1 MVELSESFL
10 TFGKLI
16 YQIIKLSIS
25 TMIRVPSLIHA
36 GEFQSLKIQDMTFVA
51 YRNQDPPLKNEVFF
65 EEHAVIFVLEG
76 EKKFVSPTQTIH
88 VRKGHIVFIRRGYYL
103 MQETIDSNYRSLVFF
118 FNEKLLKEFV
128 GLHLA
133 PPAPRGGAN
142 SSQTLIVREE
152 IFEPALESKTPEAS
166 VAPLGAGGAELLVFE
181 ITESLN
187 KFTESI
193 FPYFHHETP
202 YLNHFLRLKLQE
214 LLLHILEIDVSG
226 QFKSILF
233 SLYKGEKVD
242 LEYLMNSYYLKP
254 LSLEELSRLSGRSL
268 SAFKRDFQEQFN
280 TSPALWIKNKRLEYA
295 GLQLGKTD
303 KNVSEI
309 SMEIGYE
316 SVSHFIKAYKEK
328 FGQTPGRNGER

>member
-1 MVELSESFL
+1 
-10 TFGKLI
+10 
-16 YQIIKLSIS
+16 
-25 TMIRVPSLIHA
+25 MIRVPSLIHA

-76 EKKFVSPTQTIH
+76 EKKFVSATQTIH
-88 VRKGHIVFIRRGYYL
+88 VRKGNIVFIRRGYYL
-103 MQETIDSNYRSLVFF
+103 MQETIDTNYRSLVFF

-128 GLHLA
+128 GQHLELFKNTSL
-133 PPAPRGGAN
+133 RNEEN
-142 SSQTLIVREE
+142 ST
-152 IFEPALESKTPEAS
+152 
-166 VAPLGAGGAELLVFE
+166 LLVFE
-181 ITESLN
+181 ITESLD

-193 FPYFHHETP
+193 FPYFTLETQ

-214 LLLHILEIDVSG
+214 LLLHILEIDASG

-242 LEYLMNSYYLKP
+242 LEYLMQSYYLKL

-268 SAFKRDFQEQFN
+268 SAFKRDFQEKFD
-280 TSPALWIKNKRLEYA
+280 TSPAYWIKNKRLEYA
-295 GLQLGKTD
+295 GLQLENTD

-316 SVSHFIKAYKEK
+316 SVSHFIKAFKEK
-328 FGQTPGRNGER
+328 FGKTPGLSVNGTR

>member
-1 MVELSESFL
+1 
-10 TFGKLI
+10 
-16 YQIIKLSIS
+16 
-25 TMIRVPSLIHA
+25 MIRVPSLIHA

-76 EKKFVSPTQTIH
+76 EKKFVSATQTIH
-88 VRKGHIVFIRRGYYL
+88 VRKGNIVFIRRGYYV
-103 MQETIDSNYRSLVFF
+103 MQETIDTNYRSLVFF

-128 GLHLA
+128 GQHLGLFENTLL
-133 PPAPRGGAN
+133 RNEEN
-142 SSQTLIVREE
+142 ST
-152 IFEPALESKTPEAS
+152 
-166 VAPLGAGGAELLVFE
+166 LLVFE
-181 ITESLN
+181 TTESLE

-193 FPYFHHETP
+193 FPYFTLETQ
-202 YLNHFLRLKLQE
+202 YLNHFLGLKLQE

-242 LEYLMNSYYLKP
+242 LEYLMQSYYLKL

-268 SAFKRDFQEQFN
+268 SAFKRDFQEKFN

-295 GLQLGKTD
+295 GLQLENTD

-316 SVSHFIKAYKEK
+316 SISHFIKAFKEK
-328 FGQTPGRNGER
+328 FGQTPGLSVNGGKG

>member
-1 MVELSESFL
+1 
-10 TFGKLI
+10 
-16 YQIIKLSIS
+16 
-25 TMIRVPSLIHA
+25 MIRVPSLIHA

-76 EKKFVSPTQTIH
+76 EKKFVSATQTIH
-88 VRKGHIVFIRRGYYL
+88 VRKGNIVFIRRGYYV
-103 MQETIDSNYRSLVFF
+103 MQETIDTNYRSLVFF

-128 GLHLA
+128 GQHL
-133 PPAPRGGAN
+133 GLFEN
-142 SSQTLIVREE
+142 TLLRNEE
-152 IFEPALESKTPEAS
+152 KST
-166 VAPLGAGGAELLVFE
+166 LLVFE
-181 ITESLN
+181 TTESLE

-193 FPYFHHETP
+193 FPYFTLETQ
-202 YLNHFLRLKLQE
+202 YLNHFLGLKLQE

-242 LEYLMNSYYLKP
+242 LEYLMQSYYLKL

-268 SAFKRDFQEQFN
+268 SAFKRDFQEKFN

-295 GLQLGKTD
+295 GLQLENTD

-316 SVSHFIKAYKEK
+316 SISHFIKAFKEK
-328 FGQTPGRNGER
+328 FGQTPGLSVNGGKG

>member
-1 MVELSESFL
+1 
-10 TFGKLI
+10 
-16 YQIIKLSIS
+16 
-25 TMIRVPSLIHA
+25 MIRVPSLIHV

-128 GLHLA
+128 GQHL
-133 PPAPRGGAN
+133 
-142 SSQTLIVREE
+142 E
-152 IFEPALESKTPEAS
+152 I
-166 VAPLGAGGAELLVFE
+166 VAPKHQKGVEKADTKTHPSEVEGLLVFQ
-181 ITESLN
+181 ITESLH

-193 FPYFHHETP
+193 FPYFNHETP

-214 LLLHILEIDVSG
+214 LLLHILEIDHSE
-226 QFKSILF
+226 QFKNILF

-268 SAFKRDFQEQFN
+268 STFKRDFQEQFN

-295 GLQLGKTD
+295 SLQLERTA

-328 FGQTPGRNGER
+328 FGQTPGLSVNGSR

>member
-1 MVELSESFL
+1 
-10 TFGKLI
+10 
-16 YQIIKLSIS
+16 
-25 TMIRVPSLIHA
+25 MIRVPSLIHA

-76 EKKFVSPTQTIH
+76 EKKFVSATQTIH
-88 VRKGHIVFIRRGYYL
+88 VRKGNIVFIRRGYYV
-103 MQETIDSNYRSLVFF
+103 MQETIDTNYRSLVFF

-128 GLHLA
+128 GQHLELFENTSL
-133 PPAPRGGAN
+133 RNEEN
-142 SSQTLIVREE
+142 ST
-152 IFEPALESKTPEAS
+152 
-166 VAPLGAGGAELLVFE
+166 LLVFE

-193 FPYFHHETP
+193 FPYFTLETQ

-214 LLLHILEIDVSG
+214 LLLHILEIDASG

-242 LEYLMNSYYLKP
+242 LEYLMQSYYLKL
-254 LSLEELSRLSGRSL
+254 LSLDELSRLSGRSL
-268 SAFKRDFQEQFN
+268 SAFKRDFQEKFD
-280 TSPALWIKNKRLEYA
+280 TSPAHWIKNKRLEYA
-295 GLQLGKTD
+295 SLQLENTN

-316 SVSHFIKAYKEK
+316 SVSHFIKAFKEK
-328 FGQTPGRNGER
+328 FGKTPGRNG

>member
-1 MVELSESFL
+1 M
-10 TFGKLI
+10 TN
-16 YQIIKLSIS
+16 

-76 EKKFVSPTQTIH
+76 EKKFVSATQTIH
-88 VRKGHIVFIRRGYYL
+88 VRKGNIVFIRRGYYL
-103 MQETIDSNYRSLVFF
+103 MQETIDTNYRSLVFF

-128 GLHLA
+128 GQHLELVA
-133 PPAPRGGAN
+133 
-142 SSQTLIVREE
+142 
-152 IFEPALESKTPEAS
+152 PEAS
-166 VAPLGAGGAELLVFE
+166 VAPAPRWGAFESTSSVQTPPLGVGGLLVFE

-193 FPYFHHETP
+193 FPYFTLETQ

-214 LLLHILEIDVSG
+214 LLLHILEIDASG

-242 LEYLMNSYYLKP
+242 LEYLMQSYYLKL
-254 LSLEELSRLSGRSL
+254 LSLDELSRLSGRSL
-268 SAFKRDFQEQFN
+268 SAFKRDFQEKFD
-280 TSPALWIKNKRLEYA
+280 TSPAHWIKNKRLEYA
-295 GLQLGKTD
+295 GLQLENTD

-316 SVSHFIKAYKEK
+316 SVSHFIKAFKEK
-328 FGQTPGRNGER
+328 FGKTPGGGDRR

>member
-1 MVELSESFL
+1 LLNFINNLPLL
-10 TFGKLI
+10 TK
-16 YQIIKLSIS
+16 

-76 EKKFVSPTQTIH
+76 EKKFVSATQTIH
-88 VRKGHIVFIRRGYYL
+88 VRKGNIVFIRRGYYV
-103 MQETIDSNYRSLVFF
+103 MQETIDTNYRSLVFF

-128 GLHLA
+128 GQHLELFENTSL
-133 PPAPRGGAN
+133 RNEEN
-142 SSQTLIVREE
+142 ST
-152 IFEPALESKTPEAS
+152 
-166 VAPLGAGGAELLVFE
+166 LLVFE

-193 FPYFHHETP
+193 FPYFTLETQ

-226 QFKSILF
+226 QFKNILF

-242 LEYLMNSYYLKP
+242 LEYLMQSYYLKL
-254 LSLEELSRLSGRSL
+254 LSLDELSRLSGRSL
-268 SAFKRDFQEQFN
+268 SAFKRDFQEKFD
-280 TSPALWIKNKRLEYA
+280 TSPAHWIKNKRLEYA
-295 GLQLGKTD
+295 GLQLENTD

-316 SVSHFIKAYKEK
+316 SVSHFIKAFKEK
-328 FGQTPGRNGER
+328 FGKTPGLSVNGTR

>member
-1 MVELSESFL
+1 
-10 TFGKLI
+10 
-16 YQIIKLSIS
+16 
-25 TMIRVPSLIHA
+25 MIRVPSLIHA

-76 EKKFVSPTQTIH
+76 EKKFVSPSQTIH
-88 VRKGHIVFIRRGYYL
+88 VRKGNIVFIRRGYYL

-128 GLHLA
+128 GQHLE
-133 PPAPRGGAN
+133 
-142 SSQTLIVREE
+142 L
-152 IFEPALESKTPEAS
+152 FEHIS
-166 VAPLGAGGAELLVFE
+166 PLTNEVFDNLLVLE
-181 ITESLN
+181 ITESLD

-193 FPYFHHETP
+193 FPYFTLETA

-214 LLLHILEIDVSG
+214 LLLHILEIDHSQ
-226 QFKSILF
+226 QFKNILF
-233 SLYKGEKVD
+233 SLYKGEKAD
-242 LEYLMNSYYLKP
+242 LNYLMNSYYLKP
-254 LSLEELSRLSGRSL
+254 FSLEELSRLSGRSL
-268 SAFKRDFQEQFN
+268 SAFKRDFQEEFN

-295 GLQLGKTD
+295 ILQLEKTH

-316 SVSHFIKAYKEK
+316 SVSHFIKAFKDK
-328 FGQTPGRNGER
+328 FEITPGEVSGS

>member
-1 MVELSESFL
+1 
-10 TFGKLI
+10 
-16 YQIIKLSIS
+16 
-25 TMIRVPSLIHA
+25 MIRVPSLIHA

-88 VRKGHIVFIRRGYYL
+88 VRKGNIVFIRRGYYL
-103 MQETIDSNYRSLVFF
+103 MQETIDTNYRSLVFF

-128 GLHLA
+128 GQHLE
-133 PPAPRGGAN
+133 
-142 SSQTLIVREE
+142 L
-152 IFEPALESKTPEAS
+152 FENVPLNHENAS
-166 VAPLGAGGAELLVFE
+166 ALLVFE

-193 FPYFHHETP
+193 FPYFHHETQ

-214 LLLHILEIDVSG
+214 LLLHILEIDISG
-226 QFKSILF
+226 HFNSILF
-233 SLYKGEKVD
+233 RLYKGEKVD

-268 SAFKRDFQEQFN
+268 SAFKRDFQDNFK

-295 GLQLGKTD
+295 YLQLEKTN

-316 SVSHFIKAYKEK
+316 SVSHFIKAFKEK
-328 FGQTPGRNGER
+328 FGKTPGGGDRK

>member
-1 MVELSESFL
+1 
-10 TFGKLI
+10 
-16 YQIIKLSIS
+16 
-25 TMIRVPSLIHA
+25 MIRVPSLIHA

-76 EKKFVSPTQTIH
+76 EKKFVSATQTIH
-88 VRKGHIVFIRRGYYL
+88 VRKGNIVFIRRGYYV
-103 MQETIDSNYRSLVFF
+103 MQETIDTNYRSLVFF

-128 GLHLA
+128 GQHLGLFENTLL
-133 PPAPRGGAN
+133 RNEEN
-142 SSQTLIVREE
+142 ST
-152 IFEPALESKTPEAS
+152 
-166 VAPLGAGGAELLVFE
+166 LLVFE
-181 ITESLN
+181 TTESLE

-193 FPYFHHETP
+193 FPYFTLETQ
-202 YLNHFLRLKLQE
+202 YLNHFLGLKLQE

-242 LEYLMNSYYLKP
+242 LEYLMQSYYLKL

-268 SAFKRDFQEQFN
+268 SAFKRDFQEKFN

-295 GLQLGKTD
+295 GLQLENTD

-316 SVSHFIKAYKEK
+316 SISHFIKAFKEK
-328 FGQTPGRNGER
+328 FGKTPGKNL

>member
-1 MVELSESFL
+1 
-10 TFGKLI
+10 
-16 YQIIKLSIS
+16 
-25 TMIRVPSLIHA
+25 MIRVPSLIHA

-76 EKKFVSPTQTIH
+76 EKKFVSATQTIH
-88 VRKGHIVFIRRGYYL
+88 VRKGNIVFIRRGYYV
-103 MQETIDSNYRSLVFF
+103 MQETIDTNYRSLVFF

-128 GLHLA
+128 GQHL
-133 PPAPRGGAN
+133 GLFENTLLMNEEN
-142 SSQTLIVREE
+142 ST
-152 IFEPALESKTPEAS
+152 
-166 VAPLGAGGAELLVFE
+166 LLVFE
-181 ITESLN
+181 TTESLE

-193 FPYFHHETP
+193 FPYFTLETQ
-202 YLNHFLRLKLQE
+202 YLNHFLGLKLQE

-242 LEYLMNSYYLKP
+242 LEYLMQSYYLKL

-268 SAFKRDFQEQFN
+268 SAFKRDFQEKFN

-295 GLQLGKTD
+295 GLQLENTD

-316 SVSHFIKAYKEK
+316 SISHFIKAFKEK
-328 FGQTPGRNGER
+328 FGNTPGKNL

>member
-1 MVELSESFL
+1 
-10 TFGKLI
+10 
-16 YQIIKLSIS
+16 
-25 TMIRVPSLIHA
+25 MIRVPSLIHA

-76 EKKFVSPTQTIH
+76 EKKFVSATQTIH
-88 VRKGHIVFIRRGYYL
+88 VRKGNIVFIRRGYYV
-103 MQETIDSNYRSLVFF
+103 MQETIDTNYRSLVFF

-128 GLHLA
+128 GQHLGLFENTLL
-133 PPAPRGGAN
+133 RNEEN
-142 SSQTLIVREE
+142 ST
-152 IFEPALESKTPEAS
+152 
-166 VAPLGAGGAELLVFE
+166 LLVFE
-181 ITESLN
+181 TTESLE

-193 FPYFHHETP
+193 FPYFTLETQ
-202 YLNHFLRLKLQE
+202 YLNHFLGLKLQE

-242 LEYLMNSYYLKP
+242 LEYLMQSYYLKL

-268 SAFKRDFQEQFN
+268 SAFKRDFQDKFN
-280 TSPALWIKNKRLEYA
+280 TSPAFWIKNKRLEYA
-295 GLQLGKTD
+295 GLQLENTD

-316 SVSHFIKAYKEK
+316 SVSHFIKAFKEK
-328 FGQTPGRNGER
+328 FGKTPGLSVNDGKGGAR

>member
-1 MVELSESFL
+1 
-10 TFGKLI
+10 
-16 YQIIKLSIS
+16 
-25 TMIRVPSLIHA
+25 MIRVPSLIHA

-128 GLHLA
+128 GQHLETVA
-133 PPAPRGGAN
+133 PRSVGRPAPRGGA
-142 SSQTLIVREE
+142 SSSEKA
-152 IFEPALESKTPEAS
+152 P
-166 VAPLGAGGAELLVFE
+166 PLGAGGATSGAGGLLVFE

-193 FPYFHHETP
+193 FPYFHQETP

-214 LLLHILEIDVSG
+214 LLLHILEIDHSG

-280 TSPALWIKNKRLEYA
+280 NSPALWIKNKRLEYA
-295 GLQLGKTD
+295 GLQLEKTN

-328 FGQTPGRNGER
+328 FGQTPGKNGER

>member
-1 MVELSESFL
+1 
-10 TFGKLI
+10 
-16 YQIIKLSIS
+16 
-25 TMIRVPSLIHA
+25 MIRVPSLIHA

-128 GLHLA
+128 GLHLEIIA
-133 PPAPRGGAN
+133 PPAPRGGA
-142 SSQTLIVREE
+142 SSSN
-152 IFEPALESKTPEAS
+152 LESDFVSKVP
-166 VAPLGAGGAELLVFE
+166 PLGAGGAALLVFE

-193 FPYFHHETP
+193 FPYFHYETP

-214 LLLHILEIDVSG
+214 LLLHILEIDASG
-226 QFKSILF
+226 QFQSILF
-233 SLYKGEKVD
+233 SLYKGEKID

-295 GLQLGKTD
+295 NLQLGKTD

-328 FGQTPGRNGER
+328 FGQTPRKTVNGSR

>member
-1 MVELSESFL
+1 
-10 TFGKLI
+10 
-16 YQIIKLSIS
+16 
-25 TMIRVPSLIHA
+25 MIRVPSLIHA

-88 VRKGHIVFIRRGYYL
+88 VRKGNIVFIRRGYYL
-103 MQETIDSNYRSLVFF
+103 MQETIDTNYRSLVFF

-128 GLHLA
+128 GQHLELFD
-133 PPAPRGGAN
+133 N
-142 SSQTLIVREE
+142 SLVRNEE
-152 IFEPALESKTPEAS
+152 LST
-166 VAPLGAGGAELLVFE
+166 LLVFE

-193 FPYFHHETP
+193 FPYFNLKTQ
-202 YLNHFLRLKLQE
+202 YLNHFLRLKLHE

-226 QFKSILF
+226 QFKNILF

-242 LEYLMNSYYLKP
+242 LDYLMQSYYLKP
-254 LSLEELSRLSGRSL
+254 LSLNELSRLSGRSL
-268 SAFKRDFQEQFN
+268 SAFKRDFQEKFD
-280 TSPALWIKNKRLEYA
+280 TSPALWIKNKRLEHA
-295 GLQLGKTD
+295 GLQLENTH

-316 SVSHFIKAYKEK
+316 SISHFIKAFKEK
-328 FGQTPGRNGER
+328 FGKTPGKNL

>member
-1 MVELSESFL
+1 
-10 TFGKLI
+10 
-16 YQIIKLSIS
+16 
-25 TMIRVPSLIHA
+25 MIRVPSLIHA

-103 MQETIDSNYRSLVFF
+103 MQETIDTNYRSLVFF

-128 GLHLA
+128 GLHLETVA
-133 PPAPRGGAN
+133 PQPPEG
-142 SSQTLIVREE
+142 
-152 IFEPALESKTPEAS
+152 ESKLDLKTP
-166 VAPLGAGGAELLVFE
+166 PLGRFDASTGGLLVFE

-280 TSPALWIKNKRLEYA
+280 TSPAHWIKNKRLEYA
-295 GLQLGKTD
+295 GLQLEKTH

-328 FGQTPGRNGER
+328 FGQTPGKNGER

>member
-1 MVELSESFL
+1 
-10 TFGKLI
+10 
-16 YQIIKLSIS
+16 
-25 TMIRVPSLIHA
+25 MIRVPSLIHA

-76 EKKFVSPTQTIH
+76 EKKFVSATQTIH
-88 VRKGHIVFIRRGYYL
+88 VRKGNIVFIRRGYYL
-103 MQETIDSNYRSLVFF
+103 MQETIDTNYRSLVFF

-128 GLHLA
+128 GQHLEIVA
-133 PPAPRGGAN
+133 PQPQA
-142 SSQTLIVREE
+142 
-152 IFEPALESKTPEAS
+152 PEAS
-166 VAPLGAGGAELLVFE
+166 VAPAPDGGASTRILESETPPSGVGGLLVFE

-193 FPYFHHETP
+193 FPYFNLETQ

-242 LEYLMNSYYLKP
+242 LEYLMQSYYLKL
-254 LSLEELSRLSGRSL
+254 LSLDELSRLSGRSL
-268 SAFKRDFQEQFN
+268 SAFKRDFQEKFD
-280 TSPALWIKNKRLEYA
+280 TSPAHWIKNKRLEYA
-295 GLQLGKTD
+295 GLQLENTD

-316 SVSHFIKAYKEK
+316 SVSHFIKAFKEK
-328 FGQTPGRNGER
+328 FGKTPGGGDRR

>member
-1 MVELSESFL
+1 
-10 TFGKLI
+10 
-16 YQIIKLSIS
+16 
-25 TMIRVPSLIHA
+25 MIRVPSLIHA

-76 EKKFVSPTQTIH
+76 EKKFVSPSQTIH
-88 VRKGHIVFIRRGYYL
+88 VRKGNIVFIRRGYYL

-128 GLHLA
+128 GQHLE
-133 PPAPRGGAN
+133 
-142 SSQTLIVREE
+142 L
-152 IFEPALESKTPEAS
+152 FEHIS
-166 VAPLGAGGAELLVFE
+166 PLTNEVFDNLLVLE
-181 ITESLN
+181 ITESLD

-193 FPYFHHETP
+193 FPYFTLETA

-214 LLLHILEIDVSG
+214 LLLHILEIDHSQ
-226 QFKSILF
+226 QFKNILF
-233 SLYKGEKVD
+233 SLYKGEKAD
-242 LEYLMNSYYLKP
+242 LNYLMNSYYLKP
-254 LSLEELSRLSGRSL
+254 FSLEELSRLSGRSL
-268 SAFKRDFQEQFN
+268 SAFKRDFQEEFN

-295 GLQLGKTD
+295 ILQLEKTH

-316 SVSHFIKAYKEK
+316 SVSHFIKAFKDK
-328 FGQTPGRNGER
+328 FGITPGEVSGS

>member
-1 MVELSESFL
+1 
-10 TFGKLI
+10 
-16 YQIIKLSIS
+16 
-25 TMIRVPSLIHA
+25 MIRVPSLIHA

-76 EKKFVSPTQTIH
+76 EKKFVSATQTIH
-88 VRKGHIVFIRRGYYL
+88 VRKGNIVFIRRGYYV
-103 MQETIDSNYRSLVFF
+103 MQETIDTNYRSLVFF

-128 GLHLA
+128 GQHLELFKDQA
-133 PPAPRGGAN
+133 PQPPMGEFLRPILTPPSGVGG
-142 SSQTLIVREE
+142 
-152 IFEPALESKTPEAS
+152 
-166 VAPLGAGGAELLVFE
+166 LLVFE
-181 ITESLN
+181 ITESLE

-193 FPYFHHETP
+193 FPYFTLETQ

-242 LEYLMNSYYLKP
+242 LEYLMQSYYLKL

-268 SAFKRDFQEQFN
+268 SAFKRDFQEKFD
-280 TSPALWIKNKRLEYA
+280 TSPAFWIKNKRLEYA
-295 GLQLGKTD
+295 GLQLENTD

-316 SVSHFIKAYKEK
+316 SISHFIKAFKEK
-328 FGQTPGRNGER
+328 FGKTPGKNL

>member
-1 MVELSESFL
+1 
-10 TFGKLI
+10 
-16 YQIIKLSIS
+16 
-25 TMIRVPSLIHA
+25 MIRVPSLIHA

-76 EKKFVSPTQTIH
+76 EKKFVSATQTIH
-88 VRKGHIVFIRRGYYL
+88 VRKGNIVFIRRGYYV
-103 MQETIDSNYRSLVFF
+103 MQETIDTNYRSLVFF

-128 GLHLA
+128 GQHLELFE
-133 PPAPRGGAN
+133 N
-142 SSQTLIVREE
+142 TLLSDEE
-152 IFEPALESKTPEAS
+152 YST
-166 VAPLGAGGAELLVFE
+166 LLVFE
-181 ITESLN
+181 ITESLE

-193 FPYFHHETP
+193 FPYFTLKTQ

-242 LEYLMNSYYLKP
+242 LEYLMQSYYLKL

-268 SAFKRDFQEQFN
+268 SAFKRDFQEKFD
-280 TSPALWIKNKRLEYA
+280 TSPAFWIKNKRLEYA
-295 GLQLGKTD
+295 GLQLENTD

-316 SVSHFIKAYKEK
+316 SISHFLKAFKEK
-328 FGQTPGRNGER
+328 FGKTPGKNL

>member
-1 MVELSESFL
+1 
-10 TFGKLI
+10 
-16 YQIIKLSIS
+16 
-25 TMIRVPSLIHA
+25 MIRVPSLIHA

-76 EKKFVSPTQTIH
+76 EKKFVSATQTIH
-88 VRKGHIVFIRRGYYL
+88 VRKGNIVFIRRGYYV
-103 MQETIDSNYRSLVFF
+103 MQETIDTNYRSLVFF

-128 GLHLA
+128 GQHLGLFENTLL
-133 PPAPRGGAN
+133 RNEEN
-142 SSQTLIVREE
+142 ST
-152 IFEPALESKTPEAS
+152 
-166 VAPLGAGGAELLVFE
+166 LLVFE
-181 ITESLN
+181 TTESLE

-193 FPYFHHETP
+193 FPYFTLETQ
-202 YLNHFLRLKLQE
+202 YLNHFLGLKLQE

-242 LEYLMNSYYLKP
+242 LEYLMQSYYLKL

-268 SAFKRDFQEQFN
+268 SAFKRDFQEKFN
-280 TSPALWIKNKRLEYA
+280 TSPAFWIKNKRLEYA
-295 GLQLGKTD
+295 GLQLENTD

-316 SVSHFIKAYKEK
+316 SISHFIKAFKEK
-328 FGQTPGRNGER
+328 FGNTPGKNL